1 VIIMDEPT
9 SSLSLRESER
19 LFEVIHDLREKGVSV
34 IYISHRL
41 GEVKKLA
48 DRVVVFRDGENAGML
63 ERNEVDHDAMVRMMV
78 GRDVSQFYQRT
89 KHDLGEVVLSVRG
102 LRSVEH
108 RKNELDF
115 EVRAGEIVGVAGLVG
130 AGRSEMLAALFG
142 ARPALGGDV
151 LVAGKGGLPRSPRES
166 LRRGLALVPEDRKG
180 QGLILDMAV
189 KENISLASLRRD
201 SKGPFLD
208 ARKEEELVAEM
219 TSALSVKTPGSWQ
232 LARFLSGGNQQK
244 IVLAKW
250 LALKP
255 KVLLLDEPTR
265 GIDIGAK
272 EEIYLLMEKF
282 AREGM
287 AVLFVSS
294 EMEEIMGM
302 ADRTLVM
309 HEGRIRGELAREDFS
324 EEAIMELATGGNINK
339 EE

>member
-1 VIIMDEPT
+1 
-9 SSLSLRESER
+9 
-19 LFEVIHDLREKGVSV
+19 
-34 IYISHRL
+34 
-41 GEVKKLA
+41 
-48 DRVVVFRDGENAGML
+48 
-63 ERNEVDHDAMVRMMV
+63 
-78 GRDVSQFYQRT
+78 
-89 KHDLGEVVLSVRG
+89 
-102 LRSVEH
+102 
-108 RKNELDF
+108 
-115 EVRAGEIVGVAGLVG
+115 
-130 AGRSEMLAALFG
+130 MLAALFG

-151 LVAGKGGLPRSPRES
+151 SVAGQSGLPQSPRES
-166 LRRGLALVPEDRKG
+166 LGRGLALVPEDRKG

-201 SKGPFLD
+201 SKGPFLNTS
-208 ARKEEELVAEM
+208 KEEELVAEM

-309 HEGRIRGELAREDFS
+309 HEGRITGELAREGFS